1 MHTIKSILKTVSAII
16 YDRLM
21 ACHNKLKQCKAFKIN
36 INKELMPV
44 AWHQT
49 RWWDWCMPEH
59 LTKVIEPIFTNKVE

>member
-16 YDRLM
+16 HVRLM

-44 AWHQT
+44 A
-49 RWWDWCMPEH
+49 
-59 LTKVIEPIFTNKVE
+59 